1 MKGTSGLP
9 RGQHR
14 DWQMYFPTLI
24 LDGEVLVDKGHLT
37 VLDDP
42 EIRRLASKFGDPDQ
56 LLSEDWIPPL
66 DFGLPGS

>member
-14 DWQMYFPTLI
+14 DWQIYFPILI
-24 LDGEVLVDKGHLT
+24 LDGEVFVEKGHLT
-37 VLDDP
+37 VLDDL

-56 LLSEDWIPPL
+56 LLREDWIPPL
-66 DFGLPGS
+66 DFGLGG